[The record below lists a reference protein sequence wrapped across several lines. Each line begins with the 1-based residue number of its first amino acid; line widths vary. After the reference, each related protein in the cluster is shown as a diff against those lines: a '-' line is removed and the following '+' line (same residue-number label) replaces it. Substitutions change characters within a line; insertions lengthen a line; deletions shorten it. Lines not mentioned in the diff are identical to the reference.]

1 MAGSGWIA
9 LHTYVCILG
18 WPCHFRR
25 ARNLGL
31 ERIFC
36 GEVDGDRRIRISIL
50 NFVHS
55 VTSLKNGMPIAEG
68 EFITSPSA
76 ATPLPAA
83 LPLFATG
90 LGALGLFGWRRKRKE
105 QTVGDA

>member
-1 MAGSGWIA
+1 MAGSDWTT

-18 WPCHFRR
+18 WTCHFRR

-50 NFVHS
+50 SFIHS
-55 VTSLKNGMPIAEG
+55 VTSLKMKCPSHASLTPKRALHAT
-68 EFITSPSA
+68 TSLKRQLMSA
-76 ATPLPAA
+76 
-83 LPLFATG
+83 FAVAIG
-90 LGALGLFGWRRKRKE
+90 GKA
-105 QTVGDA
+105 DI